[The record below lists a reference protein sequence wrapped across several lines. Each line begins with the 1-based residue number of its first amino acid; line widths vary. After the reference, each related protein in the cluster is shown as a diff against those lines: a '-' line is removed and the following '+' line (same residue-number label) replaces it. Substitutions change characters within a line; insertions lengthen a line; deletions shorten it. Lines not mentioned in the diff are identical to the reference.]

1 MVSIHALLAECDRP
15 KSTRTRGRLS
25 FNPRTPCGVRQNNA
39 KLHSSKGG
47 FQSTHSLR
55 SATERLRSAESFRQ
69 VSIHALLAEC
79 DWMILARRILPPRFN
94 PRTPCGV
101 RRMMSAP
108 GVWCA
113 WFQSTHSLRSATAP
127 DLIHCYS
134 TEQII
139 LCANLPKKTVIARLL
154 FLSIY
159 LSIFYSQCITPI
171 ADLPGNSCEL
181 EVGAQAMFNSL

>member
-1 MVSIHALLAECDRP
+1 M
-15 KSTRTRGRLS
+15 
-25 FNPRTPCGVRQNNA
+25 
-39 KLHSSKGG
+39 

-55 SATERLRSAESFRQ
+55 SATYGTYSKQGANR
-69 VSIHALLAEC
+69 
-79 DWMILARRILPPRFN
+79 
-94 PRTPCGV
+94 
-101 RRMMSAP
+101 
-108 GVWCA
+108 
-113 WFQSTHSLRSATAP
+113 FQSTHSLRSATAP

-139 LCANLPKKTVIARLL
+139 LCANLPKKTVIAQLL

>member
-1 MVSIHALLAECDRP
+1 MDNGDIKD
-15 KSTRTRGRLS
+15 TD
-25 FNPRTPCGVRQNNA
+25 Q
-39 KLHSSKGG
+39 
-47 FQSTHSLR
+47 
-55 SATERLRSAESFRQ
+55 
-69 VSIHALLAEC
+69 
-79 DWMILARRILPPRFN
+79 
-94 PRTPCGV
+94 
-101 RRMMSAP
+101 
-108 GVWCA
+108 
-113 WFQSTHSLRSATAP
+113 FQSTHSLRSATAP
-127 DLIHCYS
+127 DLIHGYS